1 MHRVGGVLEG
11 GADQR
16 RRDPV
21 IATRGSSG
29 VDGRVASTPLH
40 SALCATLDLASS
52 GGWSRLE
59 ACRQGSAEVADAG

>member
-40 SALCATLDLASS
+40 SALCATLDF
-52 GGWSRLE
+52 GKQWRLE
-59 ACRQGSAEVADAG
+59 PVGGMPAGFG